1 MSSRRPDQSEYHPRY
16 GRYIDLVPEIDLP
29 AAFAQQLDSTR
40 QLFARIGESAAN
52 IRYAP
57 EKWTVREVLGH
68 ILDTERI
75 FGYRLLCFA
84 RGDSA
89 KLQRA
94 DEQSYVLNA
103 DFGRYSMAELL
114 EEFTLVRRSHESL
127 IRHLPEA
134 AWDRTGEVNG
144 NRISVRAI
152 AYLMLGHERHHDEI
166 VLSRYLQA
174 APQIA
179 F

>member
-1 MSSRRPDQSEYHPRY
+1 MSFKRPAQSEYHPRY
-16 GRYIDLVPEIDLP
+16 GRYIDLAPEVDLP

-40 QLFARIGESAAN
+40 QLFACIGESAAN
-52 IRYAP
+52 SQYAP
-57 EKWTVREVLGH
+57 GKWTIREVLGH

-84 RGDSA
+84 RGDGA

-94 DEQSYVLNA
+94 DEQAYVLNA
-103 DFGRYSMAELL
+103 DFGRYLMAELL

-127 IRHLPEA
+127 IRHLPET

-144 NRISVRAI
+144 NPISVRAI
-152 AYLMLGHERHHDEI
+152 AYLMLGHERHHNEI
-166 VLSRYLQA
+166 VRSRYLRNA
-174 APQIA
+174 S
-179 F
+179 